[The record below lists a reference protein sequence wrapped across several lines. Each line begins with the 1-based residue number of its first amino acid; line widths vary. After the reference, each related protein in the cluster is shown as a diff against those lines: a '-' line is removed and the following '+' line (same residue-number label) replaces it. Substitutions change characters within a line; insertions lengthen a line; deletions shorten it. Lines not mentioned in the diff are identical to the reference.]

1 MKYAIIGASAAGAQ
15 AAEELRKLD
24 KESKI
29 TVISQEKYLPYSRCL
44 LSRFVDGRLTENGLY
59 FKTQH
64 FFKDYDIEGVLGARV
79 IAIDKTAKKIIAQD
93 KREFAYDKLL
103 LATGSSPRLPKIE
116 GLGLNGV
123 YSFHSLGDAYK
134 VNEKIKDSKTAVVVG
149 AGFVGLEAAYALVK
163 RGLKV
168 TVIEKCSQALP
179 NQMDITASRIIQKDL
194 EELGVEI
201 ILDES
206 LISIEGNQEV
216 DNVITADKSRIQC
229 DLVIIATG
237 MTPNKELADQIQID
251 RGRGIL
257 VDEFLTTSEKDI
269 YAAGDVIEIQDIS
282 TGKRAVSATWLNA
295 VLQGKFAAYNMA
307 GLRKRFTQAVGIQ
320 NAVQFHQIPAI
331 SFGKTLIESEEDQ
344 QEYEVISIHNDK
356 AYKKLVLKSDK
367 ICGMIFVGDIAK
379 SGFYT
384 ALIRHEIDVSK
395 YKDKLLDSDFNCAY
409 FKEENF
415 GQQSPYAEIAGC
427 WDSPDWWAH
436 RAMCIGIKS

>member
-1 MKYAIIGASAAGAQ
+1 MKYVIIGASAAGAQ

-29 TVISQEKYLPYSRCL
+29 TIISQEKYLPYSRCL
-44 LSRFVDGRLTENGLY
+44 LSRFVDGRLTENNLY

-134 VNEKIKDSKTAVVVG
+134 VNEKIKDSKTAVIVG

-163 RGLKV
+163 RGLRV
-168 TVIEKCSQALP
+168 TVIEKCSQILP

-206 LISIEGNQEV
+206 LILIEGNDEV
-216 DNVITADKSRIQC
+216 NNVITADKSHIQC

-237 MTPNKELADQIQID
+237 MKPNKELADQINID
-251 RGRGIL
+251 TDKGIL
-257 VDEFLTTSEKDI
+257 TDDFLTASEEDI

-282 TGKRAVSATWLNA
+282 TGKRVVSATWLNA

-307 GLRKRFTQAVGIQ
+307 GLRKRYTQAVGIQ

-344 QEYEVISIHNDK
+344 QEYEVISMHNDK
-356 AYKKLVLKSDK
+356 VYKKLVLKGDK
-367 ICGMIFVGDIAK
+367 IYGMIFVGDIAK
-379 SGFYT
+379 SGFYA
-384 ALIRHEIDVSK
+384 ALIRHEINVSK
-395 YKDKLLDSDFNCAY
+395 YKDKLLDSDFSYAY
-409 FKEENF
+409 LKEENF
-415 GQQSPYAEIAGC
+415 GQYSPYGEIAGC
-427 WDSPDWWAH
+427 WDSSDWWAH
-436 RAMCIGIKS
+436 RAMCMGIKS

>member
-1 MKYAIIGASAAGAQ
+1 MKYVIIGASAAGAQ

-29 TVISQEKYLPYSRCL
+29 TIISQEKYLPYSRCL
-44 LSRFVDGRLTENGLY
+44 LSRFVDGRLTENNLY
-59 FKTQH
+59 FKTQA

-123 YSFHSLGDAYK
+123 YSFYSLGDAYK

-149 AGFVGLEAAYALVK
+149 AGFVGLEAAYALAK

-168 TVIEKCSQALP
+168 TVIEKCSQILP

-206 LISIEGNQEV
+206 LILIEGNHKV
-216 DNVITADKSRIQC
+216 NSVITADKSHIQC

-257 VDEFLTTSEKDI
+257 VDDFLVTSEKDI

-282 TGKRAVSATWLNA
+282 TGKRVVSATWLNA
-295 VLQGKFAAYNMA
+295 VLQGKFAAYNMT
-307 GLRKRFTQAVGIQ
+307 GLRKRYTQAVGIQ

-331 SFGKTLIESEEDQ
+331 SFGKTIIESEEDQ
-344 QEYEVISIHNDK
+344 QEYEVISMHNDK
-356 AYKKLVLKSDK
+356 VYKKLIFKSDK

-379 SGFYT
+379 SGFYA

-395 YKDKLLDSDFNCAY
+395 YKDKLLDSDFNYAY
-409 FKEENF
+409 LKEENF
-415 GQQSPYAEIAGC
+415 GQQSPYGEIVGC
-427 WDSPDWWAH
+427 WDSSDWWAH
-436 RAMCIGIKS
+436 RAMCMGIKS